1 MESTEYMQLLGN
13 NEFVSNITNC
23 LRKHQQLKQAIDSDK
38 FSSNTQNLIEEI
50 ESLNIWLN
58 DQLLDSLN
66 TFRIENIKKFKIK
79 LPVFSKFEE
88 IIAPLLKIKT
98 LKQNAVNAQNYELA
112 STYRTEEKNMLND
125 SKIGA
130 MVNFANSYFSKKL
143 LHSNNAYEYYV
154 IGFVSLHFFKQFHE
168 KHYTIMLENLKI
180 IAQKQLLAEITMDL
194 KLCSLEEYNQLV
206 YAIKEKKVNWL
217 NKVLVK

>member
-1 MESTEYMQLLGN
+1 MESTEYKQLLDN

-23 LRKHQQLKQAIDSDK
+23 IRKHQQLKQAIDSDK
-38 FSSNTQNLIEEI
+38 FSANTQNLIEEI
-50 ESLNIWLN
+50 ENLNIWLN
-58 DQLLDSLN
+58 DKLLDSLN
-66 TFRIENIKKFKIK
+66 TYRIENIKKFKIK

-98 LKQNAVNAQNYELA
+98 FKQNAVNAQNYELA

-143 LHSNNAYEYYV
+143 SNNNNAYEYYV
-154 IGFVSLHFFKQFHE
+154 IGFVSLHFFKKIHA
-168 KHYTIMLENLKI
+168 KHYTIMLENLKK
-180 IAQKQLLAEITMDL
+180 IAEKQLLAEVTFYL
-194 KLCSLEEYNQLV
+194 KLCTLEEYNQLI
-206 YAIKEKKVNWL
+206 YAIKEKKLSWL
-217 NKVLVK
+217 TSIMIK

>member
-13 NEFVSNITNC
+13 NEFVSNNTNC
-23 LRKHQQLKQAIDSDK
+23 LRKHQKLKQAIDSDK

-88 IIAPLLKIKT
+88 IIAPLLKIKS

-130 MVNFANSYFSKKL
+130 MVNFTNSYFSKKL
-143 LHSNNAYEYYV
+143 SNSNNAYEYYV
-154 IGFVSLHFFKQFHE
+154 IGFVSLNFLKKFHE
-168 KHYTIMLENLKI
+168 QHYHIMLENLRM

-194 KLCSLEEYNQLV
+194 KLCSLEEYNQLI

-217 NKVLVK
+217 NKVLIK